1 MSQGD
6 PVFDHFPLTL
16 GQADVE
22 GVGSGAANQPTI
34 QSTQQPIDGAGDGPG
49 GDRPA
54 TPAGP
59 NFMNMMLLIVLFMA
73 VMMIF
78 TGRANK
84 KEKKKRAEMI
94 AQLKKGSR
102 VQTIGGIIGSVVE
115 VRENE
120 VVVKVDE
127 NANTR
132 IKFARSAVQSVL
144 DDKDE

>member
-1 MSQGD
+1 
-6 PVFDHFPLTL
+6 VFDHIPLTL
-16 GQADVE
+16 AQSDVE
-22 GVGSGAANQPTI
+22 GVGSAVGNQPTM
-34 QSTQQPIDGAGDGPG
+34 QSTQQPPADGSGADGAPQ
-49 GDRPA
+49 
-54 TPAGP
+54 PAGP
-59 NFMNMMLLIVLFMA
+59 SVMNMMLMIILFMA

-78 TGRANK
+78 TGRAQK

-144 DDKDE
+144 DDDKDE